1 MTVRELIEK
10 LETLDKDSRITV
22 YSDGGYGGGW
32 DFKDIQKITSE
43 TEDETTEKIYVIY

>member
-22 YSDGGYGGGW
+22 YSDNNFGGSW
-32 DFKDIQKITSE
+32 DFRDIKKITSE
-43 TEDETTEKIYVIY
+43 TEGDTEKLYVIY